1 MSLYKCMR
9 VGVYFLISLVI
20 MKEICLKRTAR
31 TNILISIDSSV
42 LLDWHDYGCWQR
54 RLTN

>member
-9 VGVYFLISLVI
+9 VGIYFLISLVI
-20 MKEICLKRTAR
+20 MKEMSKTYRS

-42 LLDWHDYGCWQR
+42 VLDWHDYGCWQR